1 MSIVTLWNVLF
12 AVLREF
18 SVIYSWLIQKTER
31 IQNKYEIERDYIKDK
46 KSQFSVLNLT
56 TTELSFRPFREFSKT
71 ECARSLSFFL
81 YLYSIYFCW
90 KFIIFLPGSLRVL
103 FRPILLVAVS
113 FTFSRTFR
121 LIRFLFANSSGSH
134 LARKKFDGFKIR
146 FGQKSA
152 VSRLSELAFIF
163 ARFALFHRLCL
174 LSFAF
179 LFSFFLSFF
188 IKFNA
193 GRNNEN
199 VLKVENF

>member
-18 SVIYSWLIQKTER
+18 SVIYSWSIQKTER

-71 ECARSLSFFL
+71 ECARSLSFFCICIAFIFVGNLLFFSPAL
-81 YLYSIYFCW
+81 YAFC
-90 KFIIFLPGSLRVL
+90 FVR
-103 FRPILLVAVS
+103 FRPISLVVVS

-163 ARFALFHRLCL
+163 ARFALFHRLCFQL
-174 LSFAF
+174 PPFFRVSF
-179 LFSFFLSFF
+179 FFLSFF
-188 IKFNA
+188 FYKIQRWK
-193 GRNNEN
+193 
-199 VLKVENF
+199 K

>member
-12 AVLREF
+12 AVLCEF

-163 ARFALFHRLCL
+163 ARFALFHRLCFQL
-174 LSFAF
+174 PPFFRVSF
-179 LFSFFLSFF
+179 FFLSFF
-188 IKFNA
+188 FYKIQRWK
-193 GRNNEN
+193 
-199 VLKVENF
+199 K

>member
-134 LARKKFDGFKIR
+134 LARKKIW
-146 FGQKSA
+146 
-152 VSRLSELAFIF
+152 RL
-163 ARFALFHRLCL
+163 
-174 LSFAF
+174 
-179 LFSFFLSFF
+179 
-188 IKFNA
+188 
-193 GRNNEN
+193 
-199 VLKVENF
+199 